1 MSLGAPSASFP
12 TNFSKQFSKLVA
24 SFSSSTMLTLFAG
37 SISDLTP
44 MLTEERFAE
53 HWEPRV
59 LSRYGLTMMKF
70 NGTVIPVERGV
81 NTKSIE

>member
-1 MSLGAPSASFP
+1 
-12 TNFSKQFSKLVA
+12 
-24 SFSSSTMLTLFAG
+24 MLTLFAG